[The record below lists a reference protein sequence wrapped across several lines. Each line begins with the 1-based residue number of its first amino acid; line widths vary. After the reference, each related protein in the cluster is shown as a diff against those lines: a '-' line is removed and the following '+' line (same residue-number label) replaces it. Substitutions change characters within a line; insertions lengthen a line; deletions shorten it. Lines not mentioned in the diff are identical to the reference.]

1 MGSIGW
7 VAQVSRPDLSYAHIN
22 FACKAGR
29 ATVEDGRKI
38 ARIIN
43 KLAETKYDIRFSN
56 LGNIEELKLVTFA
69 DASPS
74 HNNIVETFI
83 GSITF
88 LENEEGKMNVVDW
101 KTKKLDIPTVS
112 ALSAEGEAAVDSY
125 GRLKFTKALF
135 SEMIKKTDVQCKI
148 VVDSASLKQAVD
160 SDNSVKDKR
169 TAVAVCTLR
178 RCKESEGINVQWVK
192 GTNQLADVLTKPNVN
207 SLPLVSVLNGNKF
220 DGDRHDVIEKDKKHK
235 KYKRRDVE
243 DSSW

>member
-1 MGSIGW
+1 MGLHTLFQQSYLEKLSSEDFEALTSTRCVKDKNKLLDTKGQNVFRKAVGSIGW

-22 FACKAGR
+22 FACKSGR

-38 ARIIN
+38 ARMIN

-101 KTKKLDIPTVS
+101 KTKNWIYLQSQLYLQKEKPQLI
-112 ALSAEGEAAVDSY
+112 
-125 GRLKFTKALF
+125 
-135 SEMIKKTDVQCKI
+135 
-148 VVDSASLKQAVD
+148 
-160 SDNSVKDKR
+160 R
-169 TAVAVCTLR
+169 T
-178 RCKESEGINVQWVK
+178 
-192 GTNQLADVLTKPNVN
+192 
-207 SLPLVSVLNGNKF
+207 
-220 DGDRHDVIEKDKKHK
+220 GD
-235 KYKRRDVE
+235 
-243 DSSW
+243 

>member
-1 MGSIGW
+1 M
-7 VAQVSRPDLSYAHIN
+7 
-22 FACKAGR
+22 
-29 ATVEDGRKI
+29 
-38 ARIIN
+38 
-43 KLAETKYDIRFSN
+43 
-56 LGNIEELKLVTFA
+56 
-69 DASPS
+69 
-74 HNNIVETFI
+74 
-83 GSITF
+83 
-88 LENEEGKMNVVDW
+88 
-101 KTKKLDIPTVS
+101 
-112 ALSAEGEAAVDSY
+112 SAEGEAAVDSY

-235 KYKRRDVE
+235 KYKKRDVE